1 MYNSIINTEKNKLGF
16 HPTSILDIYVFVL

>member
-16 HPTSILDIYVFVL
+16 HPTSNTSF